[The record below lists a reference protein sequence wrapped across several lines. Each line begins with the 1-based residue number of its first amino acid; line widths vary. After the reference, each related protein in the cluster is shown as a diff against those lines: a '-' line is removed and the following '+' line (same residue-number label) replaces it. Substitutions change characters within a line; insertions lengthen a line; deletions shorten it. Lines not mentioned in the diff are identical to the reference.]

1 MLQKIINLL
10 RRKMKIQFLKRKLH
24 HYLLLKLLMEH
35 HQQVNTKCINF
46 HFIVFCIFLY
56 YIYVIEW
63 VEAEKKIIDNK
74 VKTDKRPIKIPNNEK
89 IKLVLKS

>member
-10 RRKMKIQFLKRKLH
+10 RRKMKIQFLKPKLH
-24 HYLLLKLLMEH
+24 HCLLLKLLMEH
-35 HQQVNTKCINF
+35 HQQVNIKFTNF
-46 HFIVFCIFLY
+46 HFIVFYICLY
-56 YIYVIEW
+56 NIYVVEW

-89 IKLVLKS
+89 IK